1 MRWPWLKHYRGH
13 LEFARSFPNIL
24 KEIIVPGINRFPSIM
39 ILLPILISACTT
51 PRPLTEAPEP
61 GAIDSPIPT
70 ITSLPATL
78 IPTPTITIT
87 QPPTVTEN
95 LEPVPLPAFETSA
108 CKFNYN
114 YPAEVECGYLI
125 VPENRGK
132 PDSPPIRIH
141 VAIFKSTNPNP
152 KPDPVIYVAGGGGTD
167 QLSSS
172 DLYLN
177 QVGNAILQERD
188 FIMYNQR
195 GANFNQPTLVCPD
208 LTILY
213 WELAK
218 QDLNPHENADQ
229 RIEKRLECYNSLL
242 ARGID
247 LTAYNTVETAA
258 DINDL
263 RNVLGLEEVN
273 LYGTSSGT
281 RTILTVLRNHPEGIR
296 SVILDS
302 VFPPQVY
309 LYSTVALSVNRVF
322 SLLFEGCAADPG
334 CSQRYPDLEA
344 TFYRVID
351 DLNANPASVELSGG
365 TVFLTGD
372 MFMEALYLSFY
383 SVNDIGLAP
392 GRIYSASKG
401 IYTGMM
407 PWFDSLLSD
416 TGPFMAMGFE
426 WSMMCNEE
434 VPFESYELGRE
445 LAAGLP
451 PQIAT
456 YFDSYYEFTLC
467 ESWQSGKADPVEN
480 TAVASDIPALV
491 LAGQYDLVTP
501 PEWGRM
507 AAETLSK
514 HYYFEFPGLT
524 HGIMRSNACGL
535 EIGLQFINDPSSEP
549 DSSCIKEIPAIDFR

>member
-1 MRWPWLKHYRGH
+1 MDLVETFWRAFGVRFHLPKILRG
-13 LEFARSFPNIL
+13 
-24 KEIIVPGINRFPSIM
+24 
-39 ILLPILISACTT
+39 ILIPVIHKLAALLILFLILTSACTT
-51 PRPLTEAPEP
+51 AKPATEIAEP
-61 GAIDSPIPT
+61 GAIDSPVPT
-70 ITSLPATL
+70 ITSIPPTSLPAPTST
-78 IPTPTITIT
+78 IPHPPAVTPG
-87 QPPTVTEN
+87 
-95 LEPVPLPAFETSA
+95 LEPVPLPAFEPSE
-108 CKFNYN
+108 CKFSYSQ
-114 YPAEVECGYLI
+114 PAEVECGYLI

-141 VAIFKSTNPNP
+141 VAVFKSTNPNP

-172 DLYLN
+172 DLYLKL
-177 QVGNAILQERD
+177 VGNAILQERD

-195 GANFNQPTLVCPD
+195 GANFNEPSLICPD

-218 QDLNPHENADQ
+218 QGLSPHEKADR
-229 RIEKRLECYNSLL
+229 RIEKRLECYDSLL
-242 ARGID
+242 ARGVD

-281 RTILTVLRNHPEGIR
+281 RTILTMLRNHPDGIR

-302 VFPPQVY
+302 VFPPQVN

-322 SLLFEGCAADPG
+322 SLLFEGCTADPG
-334 CSQRYPDLEA
+334 CNQRYPDLEA
-344 TFYRVID
+344 TFYRLID
-351 DLNANPASVELSGG
+351 DLNANPAQVELSGG
-365 TVFLTGD
+365 TVLLSGD

-407 PWFDSLLSD
+407 PWFESLLTD
-416 TGPFMAMGFE
+416 TGSFMAMGFE

-445 LAAGLP
+445 LAADLP
-451 PQIAT
+451 AQIAT

-480 TAVASDIPALV
+480 TAVTSDIPALV
-491 LAGQYDLVTP
+491 LVGQYDPVTP
-501 PEWGRM
+501 PEWGKM
-507 AAETLSK
+507 AAETLSR

-535 EIGLQFINDPSSEP
+535 EIGMQFINDPSSEP
-549 DSSCIKEIPAIDFR
+549 DSSCIKEIPAMNFR